1 MPTDESKPL
10 ALPPVRDYQDLKD
23 SEERLQAFMDHSPV
37 LAFMK
42 DDEGRY
48 VYLNPKMEATFR
60 VSLDEVRGKADF
72 DWLPDDVAR
81 AAGENDR
88 LVLTTGR
95 VVETLETVTTPE
107 GARQLIVVK
116 FPFVKPDGRV

>member
-1 MPTDESKPL
+1 MPTDKSKPL
-10 ALPPVRDYQDLKD
+10 APLPPMRDYQDLKD

-72 DWLPDDVAR
+72 DWLPEDVAR
-81 AAGENDR
+81 ALREKDR
-88 LVLTTGR
+88 RVLATR
-95 VVETLETVTTPE
+95 REVETLATVTPPE
-107 GARQLIVVK
+107 GGRQLIV
-116 FPFVKPDGRV
+116 